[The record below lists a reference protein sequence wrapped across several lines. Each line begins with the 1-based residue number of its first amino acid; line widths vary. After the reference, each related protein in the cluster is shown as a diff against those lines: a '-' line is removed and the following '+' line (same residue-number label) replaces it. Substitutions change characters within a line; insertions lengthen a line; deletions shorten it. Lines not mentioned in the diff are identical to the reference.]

1 MLATAFL
8 KNRMPLE
15 RYQMAEHHQTG
26 VNLTKA
32 RVGYMFLPSSAK
44 DFVPDGVVSRTTG
57 FSIGPLDVCS
67 MVAWQCRPVCSPHPQ
82 PPQGHQEGVIRA
94 KGKKCGVYQC
104 RHVLAV
110 VSGLSATRKLVR
122 NGFWG
127 VHQIGNDARKS
138 VSSATLES

>member
-8 KNRMPLE
+8 KNRM
-15 RYQMAEHHQTG
+15 RWTG
-26 VNLTKA
+26 IKWRNIIRPGSTLQRPAWDICSFRLLQKTL
-32 RVGYMFLPSSAK
+32 FLMGSCHE
-44 DFVPDGVVSRTTG
+44 TTG

-138 VSSATLES
+138 WSTASLES